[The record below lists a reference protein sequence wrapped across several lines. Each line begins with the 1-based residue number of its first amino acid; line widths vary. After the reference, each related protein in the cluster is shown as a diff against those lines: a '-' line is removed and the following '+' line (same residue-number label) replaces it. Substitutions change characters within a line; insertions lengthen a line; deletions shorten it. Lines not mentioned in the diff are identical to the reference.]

1 MRGRAALVASAA
13 ILTACV
19 GYWSGRSE
27 LTRSVGAHLAVH
39 GVAFGAYLAALLSA
53 RGLSRRGLA
62 LALGLAFAW
71 RLALVAGP
79 PLLSDDVYR
88 YVWEGRIQ
96 AHGGNPYRWLD
107 RPEAERWSALRDAV
121 WERVN
126 HKDYTA
132 IYPPL
137 WQLVARAV
145 TAVHDSVTAMK
156 AVLVGCEALMWLL
169 LARLIAR
176 RGLPRER
183 LLLAAWSP
191 LALVEIAGSGHNEPL
206 GMLLFTAA
214 LLALETGRTAFSA
227 VAATLAF
234 LAKLVPG
241 LLALPWA
248 RRFRPWHALWCAL
261 LVSLAILP
269 YASAN
274 RGLFRTLFGYGEHWR
289 FNETVFAVFDATLP
303 PPLPSVVALGLLL
316 VLGAWLASRDR
327 DPAAGALAMASAWL
341 LLMPSVLPWYA
352 LWLLPLLVLGDAP
365 GALAFTGTVSLAY
378 LVYPGWLAGG
388 EWQVGWPVR
397 ILEYGLPLGIQA
409 WVLARGGNVR
419 NRTLL
424 VFLKRPRPGEVKTRL
439 AAELGDDGAA
449 AVYQAL
455 AETEI
460 AHTRPRHGEYQRRFF
475 YAPADAGR
483 EVAAWLPG
491 ESIAPQ
497 EGEDLGA
504 RMAAAFEGAFR
515 AGAQRVAIIGSD
527 VPWVT
532 RERVNAAFAG
542 LDVGDVV
549 LGPCDDG
556 GYYLL
561 ALARPRPELFQGI
574 AWSTPAVLQS
584 TLDRAQAHGL
594 RVVML
599 EPLPDVDTFADLRR
613 SWERLRPILPRSV
626 VKLVEPQLR

>member
-13 ILTACV
+13 ILTASA
-19 GYWSGRSE
+19 GYWAGRGD
-27 LTRSVGAHLAVH
+27 LTGSVGAHLAVH
-39 GVAFGAYLAALLSA
+39 GVAFVAYLAALRGA
-53 RGLSRRGLA
+53 RGLSSRSLA
-62 LALGLAFAW
+62 VALGLAFAW

-107 RPEAERWSALRDAV
+107 RPEAERWSQLRDPV

-156 AVLVGCEALMWLL
+156 AVLVVCEALMWLL
-169 LARLIAR
+169 LARLLAR

-214 LLALETGRTAFSA
+214 LLSLETGRTAFSA

-241 LLALPWA
+241 LLTLPWA
-248 RRFRPWHALWCAL
+248 RRFRPWHALWGGL
-261 LVSLAILP
+261 LIPLAILP
-269 YASAN
+269 YADAR
-274 RGLFRTLFGYGEHWR
+274 RGLLRTLLGYGEHWR

-303 PPLPSVVALGLLL
+303 PPLPSVLALGLLL
-316 VLGAWLASRDR
+316 ALGIWLASRSW
-327 DPAAGALAMASAWL
+327 DPVRAALAMTSVWL

-352 LWLLPLLVLGDAP
+352 LWLLPLLVLVDAP

-397 ILEYGLPLGIQA
+397 ALEYGVPLAIQV
-409 WVLARGGNVR
+409 WLMSRGGR
-419 NRTLL
+419 MAGRTLL
-424 VFLKRPRPGEVKTRL
+424 VFVKRPKPGEVKTRL
-439 AAELGDDGAA
+439 AADLGDDGAA
-449 AVYQAL
+449 AVYRAL
-455 AETEI
+455 AEAEI
-460 AHTRPRHGEYQRRFF
+460 ASTRPRGREYERRFF
-475 YAPADAGR
+475 YAPADAGT

-491 ESIAPQ
+491 ESVAPQ

-515 AGAQRVAIIGSD
+515 AGAQRVVIIGSD

-532 RERVNAAFAG
+532 RERVKAAFAG
-542 LDVGDVV
+542 LDAGDVV

-561 ALARPRPELFQGI
+561 ALSRPRPELFQGI
-574 AWSTPAVLQS
+574 AWSTSAVLQS
-584 TLDRAQAHGL
+584 TLERAQAHGL

-599 EPLPDVDTFADLRR
+599 EPLPDVDTLADIQR

-626 VKLVEPQLR
+626 VSLVEPQLR